1 MVKMLVDGVLVED
14 EEAGAFETSS
24 DEKKPPEKKAAEPD
38 LKKEAEDKAA
48 DEKKKA
54 DDDKAAADKKA
65 EDDKKAAEDAPVT
78 LTKRQFDSLMADI
91 EDSKSLK
98 KSVQSLSGTVGIQRQ
113 EIDNLKRTVPIEIT
127 EADFADMAKEF
138 PEITKGLK
146 TGLGGV
152 LKRLVG
158 FTPPKGAGDE
168 EVKKAI
174 FAAVN
179 ARETEVLEDEFPDWL
194 DTVGKKDTDTKF
206 RQWLVKQSPQYQK
219 KVNETYS
226 GAVIARALRRFN
238 SDELTETKKAVED
251 KIAAD
256 KVAAEKKSAN
266 GRTAALKA
274 AVQPRGDG
282 GGIPPGAKEETE
294 DEGLEKGYK
303 EGR

>member
-24 DEKKPPEKKAAEPD
+24 DEKKPPEKKEAAEPD
-38 LKKEAEDKAA
+38 PKKEAEDKAA
-48 DEKKKA
+48 ADKKVE
-54 DDDKAAADKKA
+54 DDKTAADKKA
-65 EDDKKAAEDAPVT
+65 AEDKAAEADAPVT
-78 LTKRQFDSLMADI
+78 LTKRQFDALMADI

-113 EIDNLKRTVPIEIT
+113 EIDNLKRTAQIEIT
-127 EADFADMAKEF
+127 DADFAHMAKDF
-138 PEITKGLK
+138 PEIKSGLEKGLS
-146 TGLGGV
+146 GV

-168 EVKKAI
+168 DVKKAI

-179 ARETEVLEDEFPDWL
+179 ARETEILEDEFPDWL
-194 DTVGKKDTDTKF
+194 DIVGRKGVDTKF

-226 GAVIARALRRFN
+226 GAIIARAVKRFN
-238 SDELTETKKAVED
+238 SDELTEAKKAADD
-251 KIAAD
+251 KAAAD
-256 KVAAEKKSAN
+256 KAAAEKKSAN

-282 GGIPPGAKEETE
+282 GGIQPGAKEETE